1 MVTERQLKIAY
12 ILGHF
17 SSVWI
22 RTTRSKFGVP
32 SLAFPLKEIRETT
45 NEILEKADPQG
56 LKEIS
61 DDEIREVLKLL
72 GMEEYII
79 EE

>member
-1 MVTERQLKIAY
+1 L
-12 ILGHF
+12 
-17 SSVWI
+17 
-22 RTTRSKFGVP
+22 KFGVP
-32 SLAFPLKEIRETT
+32 SLAFPLKEIRKTM

-56 LKEIS
+56 LKGIS
-61 DDEIREVLKLL
+61 DDEIREVLRLL